1 MRARAWIDY
10 SASSLRGSSAVP
22 KVAAYLL
29 AQAISLALALGATYV
44 LNRTPGLEP
53 APGGNDTVTWPV
65 ISAWA
70 IILCFVT
77 PALYRLFRRGPA

>member
-1 MRARAWIDY
+1 M
-10 SASSLRGSSAVP
+10 P

-29 AQAISLALALGATYV
+29 AQAISLAMALGATYV
-44 LNRTPGLEP
+44 LNTTSGQ
-53 APGGNDTVTWPV
+53 APPPDLIDTVTWPV
-65 ISAWA
+65 IIAWA